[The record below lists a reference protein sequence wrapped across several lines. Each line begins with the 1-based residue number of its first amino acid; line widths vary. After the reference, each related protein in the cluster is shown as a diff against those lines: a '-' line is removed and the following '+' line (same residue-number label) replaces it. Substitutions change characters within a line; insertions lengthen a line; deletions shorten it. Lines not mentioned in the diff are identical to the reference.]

1 VEPKKPEHLAAFA
14 TAFLE
19 RLQDHPEAE
28 QFVLGGY
35 FALKHYLDYR
45 ETGDV
50 DAWWRSREDPR
61 ALAAARD
68 AFSQTASEFS
78 YSVRERG
85 WGETVSLEAVDD
97 KGSQVFS
104 FQVAVRSVQIEDPIA
119 SPWGRFPIE
128 TLDDNIASKM
138 QALVARGA
146 PRDFVDI
153 KAVADAGLISVGRC
167 WELWAAKDPGIEV
180 DDARLRVRSHL
191 ERIEA
196 RMPID
201 RVPAERR
208 VEARGLRVW
217 FRDEFTADP
226 GKGRRE
232 SETDL
237 P

>member
-1 VEPKKPEHLAAFA
+1 MGPTKPEHLAAFA
-14 TAFLE
+14 AAFLE
-19 RLQDHPEAE
+19 RLQNRPEAE
-28 QFVLGGY
+28 QFILGGY

-45 ETGDV
+45 ETRDV

-61 ALAAARD
+61 ALAAARE
-68 AFSQTASEFS
+68 AFSRTASDFG
-78 YSVRERG
+78 YAVRERG
-85 WGETVSLEAVDD
+85 WGETVSLEAIDK

-104 FQVAVRSVQIEDPIA
+104 FQVAVRSIQIEDPIA

-153 KAVADAGLISVGRC
+153 KKVVGAGLVSTARC

-180 DDARLRVRSHL
+180 DDARLRVRAHL

-201 RVPAERR
+201 GVPLERR
-208 VEARGLRVW
+208 ADAMELRAW
-217 FRDEFTADP
+217 FRDEFTTGP
-226 GKGRRE
+226 GEARPEGE
-232 SETDL
+232 QGSS
-237 P
+237 